1 MRLSQAKV
9 DIHLLETAKKSTQWL
24 THSSFQTTFNL
35 TNEAKDTLI
44 LVAPDSLPELPGGIY
59 LPVGTFNQ
67 IFESLQSLKY
77 VNITSNQ
84 ILFTFEK
91 KTIEL
96 TIGATFDSTLN
107 QERPS
112 KLLGESLFLK
122 EINQLNIM
130 TGFEIAL
137 KDFTAFSS
145 LALFEHSKGLFSK
158 NRTAQEAAITYLV
171 GRGKGLTPSGDDF
184 LIGWLLI
191 QQLFEEATLSNPL
204 ILEKAQSPFY
214 TTDVSRHYLKE
225 ASQGRFSHGLLQLAD
240 YLVNSRNEID
250 LTQIIKQILAH
261 GQTSG
266 ADTLAGITATL
277 VELGRKKYMAQ
288 RVVMALGG
296 NAILRPGQE
305 ATVEVQMENI
315 KTSAEQVARIEALN
329 YEIVLTHGNG
339 PQVGNILQQN
349 EIAKDIV
356 PPFPLDVCNAE
367 SQGFIGYMLE
377 QSIKNR
383 LSSGESTANVVT
395 LLTQIEVDEKDPAF
409 QTPTKPIGVFY
420 SEEEAKA
427 LTVEK
432 GWVMME
438 DAGRGYRRAVASP
451 LPVKIHGVDA
461 ITTLA
466 ENNMIVIAGGGGGIP
481 VKRDEN
487 NQLVGL
493 EAVIDKDRTGKKLA
507 EQVDADVFMMLTDVP
522 NVYINWGK
530 PDQQKLEELSIEE
543 AQRYMDEGHF
553 ADGSMGPK
561 MGAAIDF
568 AREGRTAII
577 CALDEADLALQGKA
591 GTRIVGK

>member
-1 MRLSQAKV
+1 
-9 DIHLLETAKKSTQWL
+9 
-24 THSSFQTTFNL
+24 
-35 TNEAKDTLI
+35 
-44 LVAPDSLPELPGGIY
+44 
-59 LPVGTFNQ
+59 
-67 IFESLQSLKY
+67 
-77 VNITSNQ
+77 
-84 ILFTFEK
+84 
-91 KTIEL
+91 
-96 TIGATFDSTLN
+96 
-107 QERPS
+107 
-112 KLLGESLFLK
+112 
-122 EINQLNIM
+122 
-130 TGFEIAL
+130 
-137 KDFTAFSS
+137 
-145 LALFEHSKGLFSK
+145 
-158 NRTAQEAAITYLV
+158 
-171 GRGKGLTPSGDDF
+171 
-184 LIGWLLI
+184 
-191 QQLFEEATLSNPL
+191 
-204 ILEKAQSPFY
+204 
-214 TTDVSRHYLKE
+214 
-225 ASQGRFSHGLLQLAD
+225 
-240 YLVNSRNEID
+240 
-250 LTQIIKQILAH
+250 
-261 GQTSG
+261 
-266 ADTLAGITATL
+266 
-277 VELGRKKYMAQ
+277 MAQ

-427 LTVEK
+427 LTAEK